1 MGVVRWTK
9 EHDEFLAARISK
21 LLPSAIAIELN
32 EKFGTAYTTGAVY
45 CRSKTLGIRPEKS
58 VSRALVSKWVDYDDE
73 LVSLSR
79 GGTSCSQIAALIN
92 EKHGTSFTRSS
103 VIGRLHRL
111 GVNEKARDP
120 AFRTPK
126 VAKLRAVKTSD
137 RVTVA
142 VGPQIQ
148 AINRMRQ
155 KKAQPQVV
163 EEVFTP
169 RVADILSRHVPLLG
183 LGPVGG
189 PECRWPDD
197 GGDPEKGI
205 PHTFCGCRT
214 ADGSSYCAAHKAL
227 AWGNGTAS
235 ERAAIRNAKY
245 VAGASA

>member
-79 GGTSCSQIAALIN
+79 CGASCSQIAALIN

-120 AFRTPK
+120 AYRT
-126 VAKLRAVKTSD
+126 AKIARLAPVRKSERT
-137 RVTVA
+137 TVA

-155 KKAQPQVV
+155 KRAPSSSI
-163 EEVFTP
+163 EETFTP
-169 RVADILSRHVPLLG
+169 RTAEVPSRHVSILELKAM
-183 LGPVGG
+183 
-189 PECRWPDD
+189 ECRWPDE
-197 GGDPEKGI
+197 GGDPKKGI

>member
-9 EHDEFLAARISK
+9 EHDEFLATRISK
-21 LLPSAIAIELN
+21 MLPSAIAIELN

-155 KKAQPQVV
+155 KRAPSSSI
-163 EEVFTP
+163 EETFTP
-169 RVADILSRHVPLLG
+169 RTAEVLSRHVSILELKAM
-183 LGPVGG
+183 
-189 PECRWPDD
+189 ECRWPDE

-205 PHTFCGCRT
+205 QHTFCGCRT
-214 ADGSSYCAAHKAL
+214 TDGSSYCAAHKAL